1 MKQILFALAIIGCVF
16 TANAQ
21 DVEKQSVEKQQTAN
35 ISPSTGDYFDGLT
48 RPLTFNRMIPPYA
61 LEVTFS
67 KTVHII
73 FPSAIRYV
81 DLGSADLLAA
91 KADGAENVLRVK
103 AALRDFSR
111 ESNLAVITDDGAYYT
126 FNVKYAD
133 EPVKLSVEMTDFI
146 HDGEAVNRPNNA
158 MEIYMRELGSESPLL
173 VKLIMKS
180 IYKNDDREIKHIGS
194 KRFGIQ
200 YTLKG
205 IYTHNG
211 LLYFHMQLKNSSNV
225 PFDVDFIT
233 FKIVDKKLA
242 KRTAIQEQVIVPLRA
257 HNNLTLIG
265 GKRTE
270 RVIFTLP
277 KFTIPDDKHLIIEL
291 NEKEGGRHQS
301 FVVENADLIRAKV
314 INELKVK

>member
-1 MKQILFALAIIGCVF
+1 MKRFIFALAMIGCIF

-21 DVEKQSVEKQQTAN
+21 EVETTQETKNVS
-35 ISPSTGDYFDGLT
+35 SPSKGDYFDGLT
-48 RPLTFNRMIPPYA
+48 RPVTFNRMIPPYA
-61 LEVTFS
+61 LEVAFS

-73 FPSAIRYV
+73 FPAAIRYV

-103 AALRDFSR
+103 AALRDFST
-111 ESNLAVITDDGAYYT
+111 ESNLAVITEDGAYYT

-133 EPVKLSVEMTDFI
+133 EPVKLSIEMTDFI

-180 IYKNDDREIKHIGS
+180 IYKNNDREIKHIGS
-194 KRFGIQ
+194 KRFGVQ

-225 PFDVDFIT
+225 PFDVDYIT
-233 FKIVDKKLA
+233 FKIVDKKVA

-257 HNNLTLIG
+257 HNNLTNIG
-265 GKRTE
+265 GKKTE
-270 RVIFTLP
+270 RCVFTLQ
-277 KFTIPDDKHLIIEL
+277 KFTIPDDKQLIIEL

-301 FVVENADLIRAKV
+301 FIVENADLVRAKV
-314 INELKVK
+314 INELKTK